1 VSDSSLEPRLIQIN
15 VQQHHQVSIHQ
26 QRARQETR
34 SERATDTFGA
44 ATERRSASLTM
55 RLTSSAFAQGDKIPT
70 RFTCDGADVSP
81 PLAWSG
87 APAGTRSFCLVCS
100 DPDAPAGVWFHWA
113 IFDIPGDATRLPEHL
128 PVEHAAMRQA
138 LNDFHRPGY
147 RGPCPPHGHGRHH
160 YQFKLYALGA
170 ERLGVPSGADCRA
183 VEAAAEAHALAAAE
197 LVAVYSR

>member
-1 VSDSSLEPRLIQIN
+1 
-15 VQQHHQVSIHQ
+15 
-26 QRARQETR
+26 
-34 SERATDTFGA
+34 
-44 ATERRSASLTM
+44 M
-55 RLTSSAFAQGDKIPT
+55 RLSSSAFAPGDKIPG

-87 APAGTRSFCLVCS
+87 APAGTRSFCVVCS

-113 IFDIPGDATRLPEHL
+113 IFDIPGDATQLPEHL
-128 PVEHAAMRQA
+128 PAEHGAMRQA

-147 RGPCPPHGHGRHH
+147 RGPCPPHGHGRHRYH
-160 YQFKLYALGA
+160 FKLYALDA
-170 ERLGVPSGADCRA
+170 EHLGVPSGADCRA